1 MLNLNHK
8 VFIFASFLWW
18 FCWALRYNISSTFHW
33 KMRNIFKIRI
43 QMSFITL
50 INGLDCHTFLDLS
63 LLPAY
68 LLHLFNGNINNRIHN
83 KQCMINSAMEREKYM
98 LKRMSRQLIS
108 PSLFINNNKAVMM
121 AFKHWEDLTFDVK
134 IIQKETK
141 VIPKIWIYLT
151 NWSAKI

>member
-1 MLNLNHK
+1 
-8 VFIFASFLWW
+8 
-18 FCWALRYNISSTFHW
+18 
-33 KMRNIFKIRI
+33 
-43 QMSFITL
+43 MSFIIL

-121 AFKHWEDLTFDVK
+121 AFKH
-134 IIQKETK
+134 
-141 VIPKIWIYLT
+141 
-151 NWSAKI
+151 